1 MHSFPQFRIVKHLCP
16 RSAQETEIEHRP
28 REACSLL
35 HFPFLPK
42 GSHGHRHASS
52 VNSLLTDAQAFL
64 LAFPPTLS

>member
-1 MHSFPQFRIVKHLCP
+1 MHSFPQFRNVKHLCP